1 MKLRNAV
8 QGCIGGETM
17 ETCVNLSD
25 LRIKPMLPRRQRL
38 LLNHVGCSKLQT
50 QEMQ

>member
-1 MKLRNAV
+1 
-8 QGCIGGETM
+8 M

-25 LRIKPMLPRRQRL
+25 SQIKPMLPRLQRL
-38 LLNHVGCSKLQT
+38 LLDHVGGSKLQT